1 MVETEHLIVR
11 NASFADLD
19 TFAEWESRDDVIEHF
34 CLDRK
39 RNLDTLTDD
48 FHDVTHDP
56 SGKWLTIRLKGN
68 RKPIGR
74 IGINDID
81 PINNSMNL
89 KIIYIG
95 DACYRGKGYGSESIR
110 AVLEYAFS
118 EMDLHRVAIDHFLD
132 DVVSEHLYDSIGF
145 RKEGIMKNAGRQGND
160 SFDLQMRAILQ
171 EEWEEQKEIL
181 KNKEPEKVPQVIA
194 DYL

>member
-1 MVETEHLIVR
+1 MVETGHLIVR

-39 RNLDTLTDD
+39 RDLDTLTDD
-48 FHDVTHDP
+48 FHAVTHDD
-56 SGKWLTIRLKGN
+56 SRKWLTIMLKN
-68 RKPIGR
+68 SRKPIGR
-74 IGINDID
+74 VGINNID

-95 DACYRGKGYGSESIR
+95 DAENRGKGYGREALR
-110 AVLEYAFS
+110 AVLEYSFF
-118 EMDLHRVAIDHFLD
+118 EMDLHRVVIDHFLD

-145 RKEGIMKNAGRQGND
+145 RKEGVMKSAGRKGD
-160 SFDLQMRAILQ
+160 EYFDLQMRAITK

-181 KNKEPEKVPQVIA
+181 KNSEPEKVPQVIA

>member
-19 TFAEWESRDDVIEHF
+19 TFAEWESREDVIEHF
-34 CLDRK
+34 CLDHVRD
-39 RNLDTLTDD
+39 LDTSTDD
-48 FHDVTHDP
+48 FHAVTHDP
-56 SGKWLTIRLKGN
+56 TRRWLTIMLKGT

-74 IGINDID
+74 IALNNID
-81 PINNSMNL
+81 EVNRSLNL

-95 DACYRGKGYGSESIR
+95 DMKNRGKGYGVEALR
-110 AVLEYAFS
+110 AILEYSFF

-132 DVVSEHLYDSIGF
+132 DMVSENLYNRIGF
-145 RKEGIMKNAGRQGND
+145 RKEGIMKRAGRQGD
-160 SFDLQMRAILQ
+160 DFFDLQLRGILK

-181 KNKEPEKVPQVIA
+181 QANEPEKVPKIVA

>member
-19 TFAEWESRDDVIEHF
+19 TFAEWESREDVIEHF
-34 CLDRK
+34 CLDHVRD
-39 RNLDTLTDD
+39 LDTLTDD
-48 FHDVTHDP
+48 FHAVTHDP
-56 SGKWLTIRLKGN
+56 TRRWLTIMLKGT

-74 IGINDID
+74 IALNNID
-81 PINNSMNL
+81 EVNRSLNL

-95 DACYRGKGYGSESIR
+95 DMKNRGKGYGVEALR
-110 AVLEYAFS
+110 AILEYSFF

-132 DVVSEHLYDSIGF
+132 DMVSENLYNRIGF
-145 RKEGIMKNAGRQGND
+145 RKEGIMKRAGRQGD
-160 SFDLQMRAILQ
+160 DFFDLQLRGILK

-181 KNKEPEKVPQVIA
+181 QANEPEKVPKIVA

>member
-1 MVETEHLIVR
+1 M
-11 NASFADLD
+11 
-19 TFAEWESRDDVIEHF
+19 
-34 CLDRK
+34 
-39 RNLDTLTDD
+39 
-48 FHDVTHDP
+48 
-56 SGKWLTIRLKGN
+56 LKGN

-118 EMDLHRVAIDHFLD
+118 EMNLHRVAIDHFLD

-160 SFDLQMRAILQ
+160 YFDLQMRAILQ